1 MTGLP
6 VDARFMQ
13 RALELAERGR
23 GLTSPN
29 PMVGAVL
36 VGTAGEIVG
45 EGFHRQ
51 AGAPHAET
59 EALAAAGA
67 LATGATLY
75 VTLEP
80 CAHQGRTPP
89 CAPAVVAGGVAR
101 VVAALQDPNPLV
113 AGRGLEALRQAGI
126 AVTVGVLAEAASAQN
141 RAFLTAMRERR
152 PHVILKGG
160 VTLDGKIADWRGASR
175 WITGAAARA
184 HAHRLRSEADAI
196 AVGIGTVV
204 RDDPELTVR
213 LDRPWPREP
222 YRVVLD
228 PGGRTPPG
236 ARLIRAGTPARALI
250 AVADV
255 APTDRIERLEGTGAT
270 VLSCP
275 TRDGRIDLGALL
287 AELFAREAWAVLVE
301 GGGETHAAFLEAGLV
316 DRVAVFVAPLLLGGR
331 EAASLVGGPGRDLK
345 EAVRLGPLS
354 VTHLGDDLLV
364 EADVR
369 REPTREE

>member
-1 MTGLP
+1 MTGSSA
-6 VDARFMQ
+6 DERFMR

-36 VGTAGEIVG
+36 VGADGKIVG

-67 LATGATLY
+67 QAKGATLY

-80 CAHQGRTPP
+80 CAHHGRTPP

-101 VVAALQDPNPLV
+101 AVAALEDPNPLV
-113 AGRGLEALRQAGI
+113 AGRGLETLRQAGI
-126 AVTVGVLAEAASAQN
+126 AVTVGVLAGEAAAQN

-152 PHVILKGG
+152 PHVILKGA
-160 VTLDGKIADWRGASR
+160 VTLDGKIADWHGASK
-175 WITGAAARA
+175 WITGEAARA
-184 HAHRLRSEADAI
+184 HAHRLRGEADAI
-196 AVGIGTVV
+196 AVGIGTVI

-228 PGGRTPPG
+228 PGARTPPA
-236 ARLIRAGTPARALI
+236 ARLIHAASPPRALI

-255 APTDRIERLEGTGAT
+255 APRDRIERLEATGAT

-275 TRDGRIDLGALL
+275 TRDGRIDLGALVS
-287 AELFAREAWAVLVE
+287 ELFAREVRSLLVE

-331 EAASLVGGPGRDLK
+331 EATSLVGGPGRDLK

-354 VTHLGDDLLV
+354 VTAVGDDLLV

-369 REPTREE
+369 R

>member
-1 MTGLP
+1 M
-6 VDARFMQ
+6 
-13 RALELAERGR
+13 RAG
-23 GLTSPN
+23 
-29 PMVGAVL
+29 
-36 VGTAGEIVG
+36 
-45 EGFHRQ
+45 
-51 AGAPHAET
+51 
-59 EALAAAGA
+59 
-67 LATGATLY
+67 
-75 VTLEP
+75 
-80 CAHQGRTPP
+80 
-89 CAPAVVAGGVAR
+89 
-101 VVAALQDPNPLV
+101 
-113 AGRGLEALRQAGI
+113 
-126 AVTVGVLAEAASAQN
+126 
-141 RAFLTAMRERR
+141 R
-152 PHVILKGG
+152 PHVTLKGG

-175 WITGAAARA
+175 WITGEAARA

-196 AVGIGTVV
+196 VVGIGTVV
-204 RDDPELTVR
+204 RDDPELSVR
-213 LDRPWPREP
+213 LQRPWPREP

-228 PGGRTPPG
+228 PGGWTPPG

-250 AVADV
+250 AVADA
-255 APTDRIERLEGTGAT
+255 APTDRIERLAGTGAT

-275 TRDGRIDLGALL
+275 TRDGRIDLAARL
-287 AELFAREAWAVLVE
+287 AELFAREARAVLVE